1 MLIWAQDLNRC
12 VSKED
17 VHMANKYVK
26 KCSASILISEMQ
38 IKTIMR
44 YHLTSDRITIIRKK
58 KITIVGEDENKGK
71 PCTLLEE
78 V

>member
-1 MLIWAQDLNRC
+1 MCLKRRC
-12 VSKED
+12 THGQQVCE
-17 VHMANKYVK
+17 

-44 YHLTSDRITIIRKK
+44 YHLTSDRIIILRKK
-58 KITIVGEDENKGK
+58 LITIVREDENKGET
-71 PCTLLEE
+71 CTLLEE

>member
-58 KITIVGEDENKGK
+58 KITIVQQDENKGK
-71 PCTLLEE
+71 PCILLEE

>member
-58 KITIVGEDENKGK
+58 KITIVREDENKGK